1 MDAQKTPDEVAWFL
15 SKKSY
20 SHPPESCHWLNA
32 VAERLFFEHYDFLRD
47 FVTLKIRGEI
57 VDIWRIPAGWIMVRS
72 PPSPVARCPRRAA
85 PHGSRP
91 TRPGRAA
98 ACAPRLP
105 QSDYAVQSLHLGRT
119 PPKLNNVVVLSKAAG
134 KNDLVRRPPPP

>member
-1 MDAQKTPDEVAWFL
+1 MDPQKTPDEVAWFL

-57 VDIWRIPAGWIMVRS
+57 VDIWRIPAGWIMVR
-72 PPSPVARCPRRAA
+72 ARCLL
-85 PHGSRP
+85 P
-91 TRPGRAA
+91 T
-98 ACAPRLP
+98 
-105 QSDYAVQSLHLGRT
+105 QV
-119 PPKLNNVVVLSKAAG
+119 AG
-134 KNDLVRRPPPP
+134 HA